1 MRSERESAF
10 PPERKK
16 REEARTMVEEE
27 CISGSAYPAFMGL
40 GDRFGPTT
48 NSSRRKSAGGGNEN
62 ATSNAT
68 TMRST
73 RANKTRGEGEKF
85 KIGNETN
92 EDKEDDT
99 DEEEEEEEEDQDI
112 KRLTERHGGR
122 GAQNSCSIR
131 NIARAIF
138 RDIREKKKGLSEPDL
153 VALECI
159 FGETNLGRA
168 LDVASSRGGVT
179 RFIGKKS
186 RRTVYAV
193 KATTTTTTNGGGG
206 GGMNGGGATMN
217 DDFRGGGGGQ
227 QQQQQQQHLTYPD
240 HFCACKGFTW
250 DVVSRDEKLMCK
262 HMLAAALAE
271 SVGGCDE
278 VEMDDAVLAN
288 VLAREM
294 LE

>member
-1 MRSERESAF
+1 M
-10 PPERKK
+10 
-16 REEARTMVEEE
+16 TVEDE
-27 CISGSAYPAFMGL
+27 CISGSAYPAFMGVGDSL
-40 GDRFGPTT
+40 GQKTLT
-48 NSSRRKSAGGGNEN
+48 NSSRRKSNGTGHEN
-62 ATSNAT
+62 ATSNNAT

-73 RANKTRGEGEKF
+73 RGGANKTLRGEGETF
-85 KIGNETN
+85 KIGNDANRDE
-92 EDKEDDT
+92 EDDAE
-99 DEEEEEEEEDQDI
+99 DEEEEEEGEEDEDI
-112 KRLTERHGGR
+112 ERLTERHGGR
-122 GAQNSCSIR
+122 GMQNACSIG

-138 RDIREKKKGLSEPDL
+138 RDIREKKKGLSEQDL

-193 KATTTTTTNGGGG
+193 KATTTTTTTNGGGG

-217 DDFRGGGGGQ
+217 DDYRGGGGG
-227 QQQQQQQHLTYPD
+227 QQQHLTYPD

>member
-1 MRSERESAF
+1 
-10 PPERKK
+10 
-16 REEARTMVEEE
+16 
-27 CISGSAYPAFMGL
+27 
-40 GDRFGPTT
+40 
-48 NSSRRKSAGGGNEN
+48 
-62 ATSNAT
+62 
-68 TMRST
+68 MRST

-122 GAQNSCSIR
+122 GMQNACSIG

-138 RDIREKKKGLSEPDL
+138 RDIREKKKGLSETDL

-193 KATTTTTTNGGGG
+193 KATTTTTTTNGGGG

-217 DDFRGGGGGQ
+217 DDYRGGGGGQQQQ

>member
-1 MRSERESAF
+1 
-10 PPERKK
+10 
-16 REEARTMVEEE
+16 
-27 CISGSAYPAFMGL
+27 
-40 GDRFGPTT
+40 
-48 NSSRRKSAGGGNEN
+48 
-62 ATSNAT
+62 
-68 TMRST
+68 
-73 RANKTRGEGEKF
+73 
-85 KIGNETN
+85 
-92 EDKEDDT
+92 
-99 DEEEEEEEEDQDI
+99 
-112 KRLTERHGGR
+112 
-122 GAQNSCSIR
+122 
-131 NIARAIF
+131 
-138 RDIREKKKGLSEPDL
+138 
-153 VALECI
+153 LEYI

-193 KATTTTTTNGGGG
+193 KATTTTTTTNGGGGG

-217 DDFRGGGGGQ
+217 DDYRGGGGG

>member
-1 MRSERESAF
+1 M
-10 PPERKK
+10 
-16 REEARTMVEEE
+16 TVEEE
-27 CISGSAYPAFMGL
+27 CISGSAYPAFMGV
-40 GDRFGPTT
+40 GDSFGPTT
-48 NSSRRKSAGGGNEN
+48 TSRRKSGSGD
-62 ATSNAT
+62 ATMT
-68 TMRST
+68 TTTTART
-73 RANKTRGEGEKF
+73 RAKTREGETF
-85 KIGNETN
+85 KIGNDTN
-92 EDKEDDT
+92 QDKEDDT
-99 DEEEEEEEEDQDI
+99 DEEEEEEEEDEDI
-112 KRLTERHGGR
+112 KRLTERHGGH

-138 RDIREKKKGLSEPDL
+138 RDIREKKKGLSEQDL
-153 VALECI
+153 VALEYI

-193 KATTTTTTNGGGG
+193 KATTTTTTTNGGG

-217 DDFRGGGGGQ
+217 DDYRGGGGGQQQQ

>member
-1 MRSERESAF
+1 
-10 PPERKK
+10 
-16 REEARTMVEEE
+16 MVEEE
-27 CISGSAYPAFMGL
+27 CISGSAYPAFMGVGDSL
-40 GDRFGPTT
+40 GRPTT
-48 NSSRRKSAGGGNEN
+48 TSTRRKSSAGGD
-62 ATSNAT
+62 AT
-68 TMRST
+68 TTTTTTTLSART
-73 RANKTRGEGEKF
+73 RAKKTRGEGEKF
-85 KIGNETN
+85 KIGNDAN
-92 EDKEDDT
+92 QDKEDDT
-99 DEEEEEEEEDQDI
+99 DEEEEEEEEEDQDI

-122 GAQNSCSIR
+122 GMQNSCSMR

-138 RDIREKKKGLSEPDL
+138 RDIREKKKGLSEQDL
-153 VALECI
+153 VALEYI

-193 KATTTTTTNGGGG
+193 KATTTTTNGGGGG
-206 GGMNGGGATMN
+206 GGMNGGATMN
-217 DDFRGGGGGQ
+217 DDYRGGGGG

>member
-1 MRSERESAF
+1 M
-10 PPERKK
+10 
-16 REEARTMVEEE
+16 TVEDE

-62 ATSNAT
+62 ATSHNAT
-68 TMRST
+68 TTRST
-73 RANKTRGEGEKF
+73 KRANKTLRGEGGEKF

-99 DEEEEEEEEDQDI
+99 DEEEEEEEEEDEDI
-112 KRLTERHGGR
+112 KRLTEKHGGR
-122 GAQNSCSIR
+122 GVQNACSIG

-138 RDIREKKKGLSEPDL
+138 RDIREKKKGLSEQDL

-193 KATTTTTTNGGGG
+193 KATTTTTTTNGGGG

-217 DDFRGGGGGQ
+217 DDYRGGGGGQQQ

>member
-1 MRSERESAF
+1 M
-10 PPERKK
+10 
-16 REEARTMVEEE
+16 TVEEE

-40 GDRFGPTT
+40 GDSFGPTT
-48 NSSRRKSAGGGNEN
+48 TSRRKSGGGD
-62 ATSNAT
+62 ATIT
-68 TMRST
+68 TTTTHTHAKKR
-73 RANKTRGEGEKF
+73 EGEKF

-92 EDKEDDT
+92 EDKEEDT
-99 DEEEEEEEEDQDI
+99 DEEEEDQDQDI
-112 KRLTERHGGR
+112 KRLTKRHGGR
-122 GAQNSCSIR
+122 GGQNSCSIHS
-131 NIARAIF
+131 IARAIF
-138 RDIREKKKGLSEPDL
+138 RDIREKKKGLSEQDL
-153 VALECI
+153 LALEYI

-179 RFIGKKS
+179 KFIGKKS

-193 KATTTTTTNGGGG
+193 KATTTTTTTTTNGDGG
-206 GGMNGGGATMN
+206 GGMNGGATMN

-227 QQQQQQQHLTYPD
+227 QQQQQQQQQHLTYPD
-240 HFCACKGFTW
+240 HFCACKRFTW

>member
-1 MRSERESAF
+1 M
-10 PPERKK
+10 
-16 REEARTMVEEE
+16 TVEEE
-27 CISGSAYPAFMGL
+27 CISGSAYPAFMGV
-40 GDRFGPTT
+40 GDSLGPTT
-48 NSSRRKSAGGGNEN
+48 NSSRRKSLGGGND
-62 ATSNAT
+62 ATMNAT
-68 TMRST
+68 TSART

-85 KIGNETN
+85 KIGNDTN
-92 EDKEDDT
+92 RDKEDDT
-99 DEEEEEEEEDQDI
+99 DEEEEEEEEDEDI
-112 KRLTERHGGR
+112 KRLTERHGGH

-138 RDIREKKKGLSEPDL
+138 RDIREKKKGLSEQDL
-153 VALECI
+153 VALEYI

-193 KATTTTTTNGGGG
+193 KAAATTTTTTNGGGGG

-217 DDFRGGGGGQ
+217 DDYRGGGGGQQQ

>member
-1 MRSERESAF
+1 M
-10 PPERKK
+10 
-16 REEARTMVEEE
+16 TVEEE
-27 CISGSAYPAFMGL
+27 CISGSAYPAFMGV
-40 GDRFGPTT
+40 GDSFGPTT
-48 NSSRRKSAGGGNEN
+48 NSSRRKSGGGND
-62 ATSNAT
+62 ATMT
-68 TMRST
+68 TTTART
-73 RANKTRGEGEKF
+73 RANAREGEKF
-85 KIGNETN
+85 KIGNDTN
-92 EDKEDDT
+92 QDKEEDT
-99 DEEEEEEEEDQDI
+99 EDEEEEEDQDI
-112 KRLTERHGGR
+112 KRLTERHGGH
-122 GAQNSCSIR
+122 GAQNSCSIHA
-131 NIARAIF
+131 IARAIF
-138 RDIREKKKGLSEPDL
+138 RDIREKKKGLSEQDL
-153 VALECI
+153 VALEYI

-206 GGMNGGGATMN
+206 GGGMNGGGATMN
-217 DDFRGGGGGQ
+217 DDYRGGGGGQQ

>member
-1 MRSERESAF
+1 M
-10 PPERKK
+10 
-16 REEARTMVEEE
+16 TVEEE
-27 CISGSAYPAFMGL
+27 CISGSAYPAFMGVGDSL
-40 GDRFGPTT
+40 GKTTT
-48 NSSRRKSAGGGNEN
+48 NSSRRKSLGGGNDKTTIN
-62 ATSNAT
+62 NAT
-68 TMRST
+68 TLSART
-73 RANKTRGEGEKF
+73 RANKTRREGEKF
-85 KIGNETN
+85 KIGNDRN
-92 EDKEDDT
+92 QDKEDDA
-99 DEEEEEEEEDQDI
+99 DEEEEEEEEEDEDI
-112 KRLTERHGGR
+112 KRLTEKHGGR
-122 GAQNSCSIR
+122 GMQNSCSMR

-138 RDIREKKKGLSEPDL
+138 RDIREKKKGLSEQDL
-153 VALECI
+153 VALEYI

-193 KATTTTTTNGGGG
+193 KATTTTTTTNGGGGG

-217 DDFRGGGGGQ
+217 DDYRGGGGGQQQ

>member
-1 MRSERESAF
+1 M
-10 PPERKK
+10 
-16 REEARTMVEEE
+16 TVEEE
-27 CISGSAYPAFMGL
+27 CISGSAYPAFMGVGDSL
-40 GDRFGPTT
+40 GKTTT
-48 NSSRRKSAGGGNEN
+48 NSSRRKSLGGGNDK
-62 ATSNAT
+62 TTMNAT
-68 TMRST
+68 TLSART

-85 KIGNETN
+85 KIGNDRN
-92 EDKEDDT
+92 QDKEDDA
-99 DEEEEEEEEDQDI
+99 DEEEEEEEEEDEDI
-112 KRLTERHGGR
+112 KRLTEKHGGR
-122 GAQNSCSIR
+122 GAQNSCSMR

-138 RDIREKKKGLSEPDL
+138 RDIREKKKGLSEQDL
-153 VALECI
+153 VALEYI

-193 KATTTTTTNGGGG
+193 KATTTTTTTTNGGGGGG

-217 DDFRGGGGGQ
+217 DYRGGGGGQQQ

>member
-1 MRSERESAF
+1 M
-10 PPERKK
+10 
-16 REEARTMVEEE
+16 TVEDE

-62 ATSNAT
+62 ATSHNAT
-68 TMRST
+68 TTRST
-73 RANKTRGEGEKF
+73 KRANKTLRGEGEKF

-122 GAQNSCSIR
+122 GMQNACSIG

-138 RDIREKKKGLSEPDL
+138 RDIREKKKGLSETDL

-193 KATTTTTTNGGGG
+193 KATTTTTTTNGGGG

-217 DDFRGGGGGQ
+217 DDYRGGGGGQQQQ

>member
-1 MRSERESAF
+1 M
-10 PPERKK
+10 
-16 REEARTMVEEE
+16 TVEDE
-27 CISGSAYPAFMGL
+27 CISGSAYPAFMGVGDSL
-40 GDRFGPTT
+40 GQKTLT
-48 NSSRRKSAGGGNEN
+48 NSSRRKSNGMGGHEN
-62 ATSNAT
+62 ATSNNAT

-73 RANKTRGEGEKF
+73 KRANKTLRGEGETF
-85 KIGNETN
+85 KIGNDAN
-92 EDKEDDT
+92 RDEDNDT
-99 DEEEEEEEEDQDI
+99 EDEEEEEEEEDEDI
-112 KRLTERHGGR
+112 ERLTEKHGGR
-122 GAQNSCSIR
+122 GVQNACSIG

-138 RDIREKKKGLSEPDL
+138 RDIREKKKGLSEQDL

-193 KATTTTTTNGGGG
+193 KATTTTTTTNGGGG

-217 DDFRGGGGGQ
+217 DDYRGGGGGQQQQ

>member
-1 MRSERESAF
+1 M
-10 PPERKK
+10 
-16 REEARTMVEEE
+16 TVEDE
-27 CISGSAYPAFMGL
+27 CISGSAYPAFMGVGDSRL
-40 GDRFGPTT
+40 GRKTST
-48 NSSRRKSAGGGNEN
+48 NSSRRKSNGTGGHENN
-62 ATSNAT
+62 ATSHNAT
-68 TMRST
+68 TTRST
-73 RANKTRGEGEKF
+73 KRANKTLRGEGEKF

-122 GAQNSCSIR
+122 GVQNACSIG

-138 RDIREKKKGLSEPDL
+138 RDIREKKKGLSETDL

-193 KATTTTTTNGGGG
+193 KATTTTTNGGGG
-206 GGMNGGGATMN
+206 GGMNGGATMN
-217 DDFRGGGGGQ
+217 DDYRGGGGGQQ

-288 VLAREM
+288 VLAQEM

>member
-1 MRSERESAF
+1 M
-10 PPERKK
+10 
-16 REEARTMVEEE
+16 TVEDE

-62 ATSNAT
+62 ATSNNAT

-122 GAQNSCSIR
+122 GVQNACSIG

-138 RDIREKKKGLSEPDL
+138 RDIREKKKGLSETDL

-193 KATTTTTTNGGGG
+193 KATTTTTTTNGGGGG

-217 DDFRGGGGGQ
+217 DDYRGGGGGQQQ

>member
-1 MRSERESAF
+1 M
-10 PPERKK
+10 
-16 REEARTMVEEE
+16 
-27 CISGSAYPAFMGL
+27 
-40 GDRFGPTT
+40 T
-48 NSSRRKSAGGGNEN
+48 NSSRGRKSNGTGGHENN
-62 ATSNAT
+62 ATSHSNAT
-68 TMRST
+68 TTRST
-73 RANKTRGEGEKF
+73 KRGAKKTLRGEGETF
-85 KIGNETN
+85 NIGNDAN
-92 EDKEDDT
+92 R
-99 DEEEEEEEEDQDI
+99 DEEEEEEDEEEQDEDI
-112 KRLTERHGGR
+112 ERLTERHGGR
-122 GAQNSCSIR
+122 GVQNACSIG

-138 RDIREKKKGLSEPDL
+138 RDIREKKKGLSETDL

-193 KATTTTTTNGGGG
+193 KATTTTTTTNGGGG

-217 DDFRGGGGGQ
+217 DDYRGGGGGQQQQ

>member
-1 MRSERESAF
+1 M
-10 PPERKK
+10 
-16 REEARTMVEEE
+16 TVEDE

-48 NSSRRKSAGGGNEN
+48 NSSRRKSAGTGHEN

-73 RANKTRGEGEKF
+73 RGANKTLRGEGETF
-85 KIGNETN
+85 KIGNDANRDE
-92 EDKEDDT
+92 EDDAE
-99 DEEEEEEEEDQDI
+99 DEEEEEEGEEDEDI
-112 KRLTERHGGR
+112 ERLTERHGGR
-122 GAQNSCSIR
+122 GMQNACSIG

-138 RDIREKKKGLSEPDL
+138 RDIREKKKGLSEQDL

-193 KATTTTTTNGGGG
+193 KATTTTTTTNGGGG

-217 DDFRGGGGGQ
+217 DDYRGGGGGQQ

>member
-1 MRSERESAF
+1 M
-10 PPERKK
+10 
-16 REEARTMVEEE
+16 TVEEE
-27 CISGSAYPAFMGL
+27 CISGSAYPAFMGV
-40 GDRFGPTT
+40 GDSFGPTT
-48 NSSRRKSAGGGNEN
+48 TSRRKSGSGD
-62 ATSNAT
+62 ATMT
-68 TMRST
+68 TTTTART
-73 RANKTRGEGEKF
+73 RAKTREGETF
-85 KIGNETN
+85 KIGNDTN
-92 EDKEDDT
+92 QDKEEDT
-99 DEEEEEEEEDQDI
+99 DEEEDEEDQDI
-112 KRLTERHGGR
+112 KRLTKRHGGH

-131 NIARAIF
+131 GIARAIF
-138 RDIREKKKGLSEPDL
+138 RDIREKKKGLSEQDL

-193 KATTTTTTNGGGG
+193 KATTTTTTTNGGGG

-217 DDFRGGGGGQ
+217 DDYRGGGGGQQQ

-288 VLAREM
+288 VLAQEM

>member
-1 MRSERESAF
+1 M
-10 PPERKK
+10 
-16 REEARTMVEEE
+16 TVEDE
-27 CISGSAYPAFMGL
+27 CIISGGSAYPAFMGVGDSRL
-40 GDRFGPTT
+40 GQKKTST
-48 NSSRRKSAGGGNEN
+48 NSSRGRKSNGTNHEF
-62 ATSNAT
+62 ATSHNNA

-73 RANKTRGEGEKF
+73 KRGAKKTLRGEGETKF
-85 KIGNETN
+85 KIGNDAN
-92 EDKEDDT
+92 R
-99 DEEEEEEEEDQDI
+99 DEEEEEEEEEDEDEDI
-112 KRLTERHGGR
+112 ERLTERHGGR
-122 GAQNSCSIR
+122 GVQNACSIG

-138 RDIREKKKGLSEPDL
+138 RDIREKKKGLSEQDL

-193 KATTTTTTNGGGG
+193 KATTTTTTTNGGG

-217 DDFRGGGGGQ
+217 DDYRGGGGGQQQ

-262 HMLAAALAE
+262 HMLAAALA
-271 SVGGCDE
+271 
-278 VEMDDAVLAN
+278 
-288 VLAREM
+288 
-294 LE
+294 

>member
-1 MRSERESAF
+1 
-10 PPERKK
+10 
-16 REEARTMVEEE
+16 VQ
-27 CISGSAYPAFMGL
+27 
-40 GDRFGPTT
+40 
-48 NSSRRKSAGGGNEN
+48 N
-62 ATSNAT
+62 A
-68 TMRST
+68 
-73 RANKTRGEGEKF
+73 
-85 KIGNETN
+85 
-92 EDKEDDT
+92 
-99 DEEEEEEEEDQDI
+99 
-112 KRLTERHGGR
+112 
-122 GAQNSCSIR
+122 CSIG

-138 RDIREKKKGLSEPDL
+138 RDIREKKKGLSETDL

-193 KATTTTTTNGGGG
+193 KATTTTTTTNGGGG

-217 DDFRGGGGGQ
+217 DDYRGGGGGQQQQ

>member
-1 MRSERESAF
+1 M
-10 PPERKK
+10 
-16 REEARTMVEEE
+16 TVEDE
-27 CISGSAYPAFMGL
+27 CIISGGSAYPAFMGVGDSL
-40 GDRFGPTT
+40 GQK
-48 NSSRRKSAGGGNEN
+48 NSSRRKSNGTGGHENN
-62 ATSNAT
+62 ATSHNNAT
-68 TMRST
+68 TT
-73 RANKTRGEGEKF
+73 RRTKRGANFKTLRGEGETF
-85 KIGNETN
+85 KIGN
-92 EDKEDDT
+92 
-99 DEEEEEEEEDQDI
+99 DEEEEEEDEEEDEDI
-112 KRLTERHGGR
+112 ERLTERHGGR
-122 GAQNSCSIR
+122 GVQNACSIG

-138 RDIREKKKGLSEPDL
+138 RDIRETKKGLSEQDL

-193 KATTTTTTNGGGG
+193 KATTTTNGGGGG

-217 DDFRGGGGGQ
+217 DDYRGGGGGQQQ

>member
-1 MRSERESAF
+1 MRRARESAF
-10 PPERKK
+10 PPERDSGK
-16 REEARTMVEEE
+16 EMTVEEE
-27 CISGSAYPAFMGL
+27 CISGSAYPAFMGV
-40 GDRFGPTT
+40 GDSLGPTT
-48 NSSRRKSAGGGNEN
+48 TTSRRKSGGGD
-62 ATSNAT
+62 ATS
-68 TMRST
+68 MST
-73 RANKTRGEGEKF
+73 HTRTRTNTRDGEKF
-85 KIGNETN
+85 KIGNEKN
-92 EDKEDDT
+92 GEEDKEDT
-99 DEEEEEEEEDQDI
+99 DEEEEDQDRDI
-112 KRLTERHGGR
+112 KRLTKRHGGR
-122 GAQNSCSIR
+122 GGQNSCSIR
-131 NIARAIF
+131 SIARAIF
-138 RDIREKKKGLSEPDL
+138 RDIREKKKGLSEQDL
-153 VALECI
+153 VALEYI

-193 KATTTTTTNGGGG
+193 KATTTTTNGGGG
-206 GGMNGGGATMN
+206 GGMNGGATMN
-217 DDFRGGGGGQ
+217 DDYRGGGGGQQ

>member
-1 MRSERESAF
+1 M
-10 PPERKK
+10 
-16 REEARTMVEEE
+16 TVEDE

-48 NSSRRKSAGGGNEN
+48 NSSRRKSAGTGGNEN
-62 ATSNAT
+62 ATSHNAT

-73 RANKTRGEGEKF
+73 RANKTLRGEGEKF

-99 DEEEEEEEEDQDI
+99 DEEEEEEEEEDQDI

-122 GAQNSCSIR
+122 GMQNACSIG

-138 RDIREKKKGLSEPDL
+138 RDIREKKKGLSETDL

-193 KATTTTTTNGGGG
+193 KATTTTTTTNGGGG

-217 DDFRGGGGGQ
+217 DDYRGGGGGQQ